1 MRSDAFNYIRKH
13 YNRFLL
19 YRKLKN
25 LQAVFSFFRL
35 NKGKTGD
42 YYESQENN
50 NLLLYK
56 KMGYTVVCGN
66 EVFRGYGYPALW
78 HIRNTQERGRS
89 DGMRKL
95 S

>member
-1 MRSDAFNYIRKH
+1 MNHRKIITFYYI
-13 YNRFLL
+13 
-19 YRKLKN
+19 
-25 LQAVFSFFRL
+25 
-35 NKGKTGD
+35 
-42 YYESQENN
+42 
-50 NLLLYK
+50 K

-66 EVFRGYGYPALW
+66 EVFREYGYPALW